1 MVKSYIN
8 INFGI
13 LEIFFNNARRIL
25 DGSRKFQ
32 GVQRGDFEGGKKKK
46 KTRSCSIF
54 HRAILHNEIVLRLYY
69 T

>member
-1 MVKSYIN
+1 MYKYER
-8 INFGI
+8 I
-13 LEIFFNNARRIL
+13 LEIFLTIRVRTL

-32 GVQRGDFEGGKKKK
+32 GVQKGDFEKKKK